1 MTIESHLQE
10 SFGQATPEHFAWQT
24 THPYVSERERDLVR
38 SAFWP
43 LGSRILDVGCGEGA
57 TLFHLG
63 EPEGATGLDLFA
75 EKVAYARTT
84 LPRCRFVVG
93 SAYELPFGDG
103 AFDHVIVRDL
113 IHHLERPERLIAEC
127 ARVLAPGGRFD
138 ALETCGNNPLVFAH
152 ALLVPVERGQ
162 LRSRMSYIKGLLG
175 EHFAIASARHLQAL
189 PLHRVVFHPDLGSPA
204 LANSRVAR
212 SIVQAVE
219 SVAESL
225 IPRAFWAYLSVR
237 SVKAALDGT

>member
-1 MTIESHLQE
+1 VTIESHLQA
-10 SFGQATPEHFAWQT
+10 SFGEAAPAHFAWQT
-24 THPYVSERERDLVR
+24 EHAYVSKCERALVR

-43 LGSRILDVGCGEGA
+43 LGSRVLDVGCGEGA

-63 EPEGATGLDLFA
+63 QPEGATGLDLFA
-75 EKVAYARTT
+75 DKIAYAQAT

-113 IHHLERPERLIAEC
+113 IHHLERPERLIDEC

-152 ALLVPVERGQ
+152 SLLVPVERGQ
-162 LRSRMSYIKGLLG
+162 LRSKMGYIKGLLG
-175 EHFAIASARHLQAL
+175 RRFTIAAATHHQAL

-204 LANSRVAR
+204 LGNSRVAR
-212 SIVQAVE
+212 GIVHAVE

-225 IPRAFWAYLSVR
+225 IPRTFWAYLSVR
-237 SVKAALDGT
+237 SVKDAAIGA